1 MELIK
6 PRRTGTLKILIA
18 LLGQTNWQTLDALH
32 VLSLQMLTYNEK
44 YTPNPE
50 LDQLFKDMAAAE
62 AETKEE

>member
-1 MELIK
+1 MLISHSYLFAH
-6 PRRTGTLKILIA
+6 PTIQ
-18 LLGQTNWQTLDALH
+18 LGF
-32 VLSLQMLTYNEK
+32 SLQMLTYNEK